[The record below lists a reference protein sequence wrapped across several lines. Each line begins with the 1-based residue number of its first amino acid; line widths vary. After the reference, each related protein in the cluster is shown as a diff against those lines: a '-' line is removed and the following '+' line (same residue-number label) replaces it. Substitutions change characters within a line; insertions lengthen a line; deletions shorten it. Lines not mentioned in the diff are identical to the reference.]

1 MITKET
7 IDAFMERYDYTE
19 YELYGLTRLIEYLTQ
34 KVCDQVKQLAR
45 AKEGSQAHW
54 QWFIP
59 VDECPP
65 ELRIRQMDTTIV
77 KEDVLYAH
85 TKRYSVII
93 TLFSAE
99 NPDELAYRYYTTTF
113 VNDSEAIRKAITKLV
128 YYIYMLDRVDERDDN
143 YERVA
148 EIVLPQLKDY
158 GLPAQEAAPTILI
171 PENLYSAT
179 RLRKLCF
186 YEVSNYTIDE
196 DGHTTNTMTINADIY
211 AIGIE
216 SGEFEIST
224 LPVVVPNAGT
234 GIENESLFAM
244 IPPFAQMILHMYK
257 INKETKL
264 PDTRQ
269 EIQDYEAFYY

>member
-19 YELYGLTRLIEYLTQ
+19 YELYSLTRFIEYITQ

-45 AKEGSQAHW
+45 AKTGSQAHW
-54 QWFIP
+54 QWLIP
-59 VDECPP
+59 GDECPP
-65 ELRIRQMDTTIV
+65 ELSIHHMDTTIV
-77 KEDVLYAH
+77 KEDNLFVS
-85 TKRYSVII
+85 TKRYSVVI

-99 NPDELAYRYYTTTF
+99 NPDELAYRYYTTSY
-113 VNDSEAIRKAITKLV
+113 VNDSSAIRNAVTKLV

-148 EIVLPQLKDY
+148 EVVLPQLKGY
-158 GLPAQEAAPTILI
+158 ELPAQEVAPYILI

-179 RLRKLCF
+179 RLRKLRF

-196 DGHTTNTMTINADIY
+196 EGHTTNTMTINADIY
-211 AIGIE
+211 AIGME
-216 SGEFEIST
+216 SGELEFST

-257 INKETKL
+257 VNKETEL
-264 PDTRQ
+264 PGTRQ
-269 EIQDYEAFYY
+269 ER